1 MDNERQ
7 ARIESVRIM
16 VEYNWM
22 YLHQVYQAA
31 STRLGEKGVQA
42 IASGIRRHGRY
53 RGDYIR
59 SSAEGCARG
68 RDAMAL
74 MCAWDTAELPL
85 ASAGDV
91 LDVSGDAKQATVSL
105 ERVPGSEYFEGKDSA
120 PVLAI
125 YWTELLAGV
134 SMGYDEGLSIFCGP
148 LSEPGAAPWTI
159 TLSFTGDVSQS
170 KPEAPSDAFI
180 NPVAAIVMSRRT
192 AGVFSGLCMHVTQA
206 LMERFDATGEAIARE
221 ALYNFGAE
229 RAIGMREQAEQEGRP
244 LDFNSWYEII
254 SKRDP
259 NSAAWVFGG
268 NTHISPGVF
277 QMTCTYCPMADMWA
291 EEGADALAL
300 GYIYDMEV
308 HRGLVEAFNP
318 KGVVAWEKVKT
329 RGDRVCNFRFSIP
342 ELVTEEDPPWAR
354 GLRND

>member
-22 YLHQVYQAA
+22 YLHQVYLAA
-31 STRLGEKGVQA
+31 SAKFGEKGVQA
-42 IASGIRRHGRY
+42 IAAGIRRHGRY

-91 LDVSGDAKQATVSL
+91 LDVGGDARQATVSL
-105 ERVPGSEYFEGKDSA
+105 EWVPGSEYFEGKDSA
-120 PVLAI
+120 SVLAI

-148 LSEPGAAPWTI
+148 LSEPGAVPWTI

-170 KPEAPSDAFI
+170 KPEAPSDAFT
-180 NPVAAIVMSRRT
+180 NPAAAIVMSQ
-192 AGVFSGLCMHVTQA
+192 LH
-206 LMERFDATGEAIARE
+206 AIWPPPAR
-221 ALYNFGAE
+221 LNG
-229 RAIGMREQAEQEGRP
+229 
-244 LDFNSWYEII
+244 
-254 SKRDP
+254 
-259 NSAAWVFGG
+259 
-268 NTHISPGVF
+268 
-277 QMTCTYCPMADMWA
+277 
-291 EEGADALAL
+291 
-300 GYIYDMEV
+300 
-308 HRGLVEAFNP
+308 
-318 KGVVAWEKVKT
+318 
-329 RGDRVCNFRFSIP
+329 
-342 ELVTEEDPPWAR
+342 
-354 GLRND
+354 